1 MSVERGASTARRAMG
16 EGRRASGAALPLLGL
31 ALVTSG
37 GTALLLL
44 LHHRVVAGVLALVGA
59 ASLLFGSA
67 VARASGQRRELL
79 AELLA
84 DRVFDASVL
93 APVAWVTRSASPR
106 IAVLALVALGAS
118 FVASYERARG
128 TALGYRGSEGLVYR
142 AVRDALLVTGL
153 ITGWLEATL
162 WAFAVVS
169 VAAAAARAWNIRL
182 QDDRSCRGD
191 RVGRVPPGTI

>member
-93 APVAWVTRSASPR
+93 APVAWVTRSASPPISITVYTTPDR
-106 IAVLALVALGAS
+106 TAS
-118 FVASYERARG
+118 AGSLRG
-128 TALGYRGSEGLVYR
+128 T
-142 AVRDALLVTGL
+142 
-153 ITGWLEATL
+153 
-162 WAFAVVS
+162 S
-169 VAAAAARAWNIRL
+169 VACWATRPTRPWSGAPPKSASDCTGGTGTR
-182 QDDRSCRGD
+182 RSPC
-191 RVGRVPPGTI
+191 GRCQGTR